1 MTARSDAPD
10 SFTGSSAIFSSR
22 GVTPAPDREPA
33 SSHGPTTVLPS
44 GFDAAPVTRPVFWRH
59 PLERVQRWHPTLRL
73 SLVAT
78 ALWLVGAWHIV
89 VAPIS
94 PLTRLELA
102 LDDVRQSTALAP
114 VTKPRDDIVIIDV
127 DDASLRELGRWP
139 WPRDRLAK
147 LVETLFDDDRVAALG
162 IDLVLAEP
170 DDQARTVRDALS
182 ALTQLAPD
190 DAALRAGVARW
201 RPTLEERADHDAR
214 LARALAGHPVT
225 LAYHFNHQA
234 DPVAPG
240 GAAPAPSRE
249 LPTPITEADV
259 LPATVLATAPWQG
272 VEVPLPDL
280 LRAAAATG
288 FINALP
294 DADGE
299 LRSTLL
305 VTGYGGA
312 VYESFALSLWRQWH
326 HVSALRPVIRRGEAG
341 GPPRL
346 TGLQMTTEDGEPLRA
361 LRVDPRGAVTLPY
374 RAAVH
379 PGASPGTGRFRYIPA
394 ADVLARR
401 VGAAELA
408 GRVVLLGSSAPGLAD
423 LRATP
428 VHRALPGIEVHAQLM
443 AGLEDN
449 DLSVRPDWS
458 QGFELLL
465 LAVTLVAVT
474 SAVRRLAGPVAML
487 ALLVILAVLLL
498 CDLWALTGRGWVI
511 PIAAPL
517 SAGLLVGVL
526 GIVANYLGEWHS
538 RRSLAQLFG
547 HYLPPERVRAMASD
561 PDRFLDVASSAEN
574 RELTVL
580 FCDLRGFTPMSEK
593 MAPER
598 LRELLNLYFL
608 RMSQIIHGH
617 DGTLDKFIGDAVMAF
632 WGAPEPD
639 ELHAAHA
646 VQAAMAMIAAI
657 VPLNAEL
664 AQRGLPPLAPCIG
677 LATGVVC
684 VGDLGSA
691 LRRSYTAVGDGVNLA
706 ARIESTTRNYD
717 VPLLVADNTRVA
729 AGDLPGCEWVE
740 VDEVAVKGRSQLV
753 TLYLPLALPAAAMS
767 GSAPDSAEEITAFH
781 EQLGLWRLA
790 RDALRGHHG
799 NGTRPVETSA
809 ARAVAHAR
817 LTELLA
823 ARPASSELRA
833 LAAQKLA
840 RLAAE
845 EAREQELPR

>member
-1 MTARSDAPD
+1 MNLP
-10 SFTGSSAIFSSR
+10 
-22 GVTPAPDREPA
+22 PDREHA
-33 SSHGPTTVLPS
+33 ATPTTREIAHGELPGTTS
-44 GFDAAPVTRPVFWRH
+44 IWRRA
-59 PLERVQRWHPTLRL
+59 LERIQRWHPTLRL

-78 ALWLVGAWHIV
+78 ALWLVGAWHV
-89 VAPIS
+89 VVSPLL

-114 VTKPRDDIVIIDV
+114 VEAPREDIVIVDI
-127 DDASLRELGRWP
+127 DDASLRALGRWP
-139 WPRDRLAK
+139 WPRARLAQ
-147 LVETLFDDDRVAALG
+147 LVETLFDDDHAAALG

-170 DDQARTVRDALS
+170 DDQARPVREALAS
-182 ALTQLAPD
+182 LARLAPE
-190 DAALRAGVARW
+190 DAALRAGIARW
-201 RPTLEERADHDAR
+201 QGTLEAQADHDAR
-214 LARALAGHPVT
+214 LARALSGHPVT

-234 DPVAPG
+234 EPD
-240 GAAPAPSRE
+240 AASRPPARE
-249 LPTPITEADV
+249 LPPPITEADV
-259 LPATVLATAPWQG
+259 LPASALAMTPWQG
-272 VEVPLPDL
+272 VEAPVPAL
-280 LRAAAATG
+280 LDAAAGTG

-326 HVSALRPVIRRGEAG
+326 RVSALRPVIRRGEAG

-346 TGLQMTTEDGEPLRA
+346 TGLQLTSADGEPLRA

-374 RAAVH
+374 RAAAH
-379 PGASPGTGRFRYIPA
+379 PGASPGTGRFHYIPA
-394 ADVLARR
+394 ADVLAHR
-401 VGAAELA
+401 VGAHELA

-458 QGFELLL
+458 PGFELLL
-465 LAVTLVAVT
+465 LGVVLAGVTVT
-474 SAVRRLAGPVAML
+474 VRRLAGPVAVLALVGIL
-487 ALLVILAVLLL
+487 ALLLA
-498 CDLWALTGRGWVI
+498 CDLWALTGRGWAI

-517 SAGLLVGVL
+517 AAGLLVGVL
-526 GIVANYLGEWHS
+526 GIVANYLREWHS
-538 RRSLAQLFG
+538 RRSLARLFG

-593 MAPER
+593 MAPDR

-617 DGTLDKFIGDAVMAF
+617 GGTLDKFIGDAVMAF
-632 WGAPEPD
+632 WGAPQAD
-639 ELHAAHA
+639 DQHAAHA
-646 VQAAMAMIAAI
+646 VQAAMAMIAA
-657 VPLNAEL
+657 VGPLNAEL
-664 AQRGLPPLAPCIG
+664 AERGLPSLAPCIG

-706 ARIESTTRNYD
+706 ARIEGATRTYD
-717 VPLLVADNTRVA
+717 VPLLVADTTRSA
-729 AGDLPGCEWVE
+729 AGELAGCEWVE

-753 TLYLPLALPAAAMS
+753 TLYVPLAVPHVALSSSSP
-767 GSAPDSAEEITAFH
+767 ETEKEITAFH

-790 RDALRGHHG
+790 RTALRGHHG
-799 NGTRPVETSA
+799 NGTRVAATPS
-809 ARAVAHAR
+809 ARAVARAR

-823 ARPASSELRA
+823 ARPASPRLHA
-833 LAAQKLA
+833 LASHRLA
-840 RLAAE
+840 TLAAE
-845 EAREQELPR
+845 DAEEQELPVDTPESPSA

>member
-1 MTARSDAPD
+1 MSP
-10 SFTGSSAIFSSR
+10 S
-22 GVTPAPDREPA
+22 PDREPA
-33 SSHGPTTVLPS
+33 PA
-44 GFDAAPVTRPVFWRH
+44 AAPETAPQVRQHADPLVGLSFWQRALH
-59 PLERVQRWHPTLRL
+59 RFQRWHPTLRVT
-73 SLVAT
+73 LVAT
-78 ALWLVGAWHIV
+78 LLWLLGAWHVV
-89 VAPIS
+89 VAPIA

-102 LDDVRQSTALAP
+102 LDDVRQATALAP
-114 VTKPRDDIVIIDV
+114 VSAPRDDIVIIDI
-127 DDASLRELGRWP
+127 DDASLRSLGRWP
-139 WPRDRLAK
+139 WPRDRLAQ
-147 LVETLFDDDRVAALG
+147 LVATLFDDDHAAALG

-170 DDQARTVRDALS
+170 DDQARTVHDALAS
-182 ALTQLAPD
+182 LTQLAPD
-190 DAALRAGVARW
+190 DAALRTSVDHW
-201 RPTLEERADHDAR
+201 RPALEAHADHDAA

-234 DPVAPG
+234 DPAPPRT
-240 GAAPAPSRE
+240 AAHDG
-249 LPTPITEADV
+249 LPPPVTEADV
-259 LPATVLATAPWQG
+259 LPASALAMVPWQG
-272 VEVPLPDL
+272 VEVPVPVL
-280 LRAAAATG
+280 LRAAAGTG

-299 LRSTLL
+299 LRSSLL

-326 HVSALRPVIRRGEAG
+326 RVGALRPVIRRGEAG

-346 TGLQMTTEDGEPLRA
+346 TGLQLSAADGEPLRT
-361 LRVDPRGAVTLPY
+361 LRVDERGAVTLPY
-374 RAAVH
+374 RAALR
-379 PGASPGTGRFRYIPA
+379 PGNSPGTGRFRYIPA
-394 ADVLARR
+394 ADVLAHR
-401 VGAAELA
+401 VGPRELG

-428 VHRALPGIEVHAQLM
+428 VHRALPGIEVHAQLL

-458 QGFELLL
+458 PGFELVI
-465 LAVTLVAVT
+465 LALVLGTVAM
-474 SAVRRLAGPVAML
+474 AVRRLAGPVAVL
-487 ALLVILAVLLL
+487 ALVAILAVLLG
-498 CDLWALTGRGWVI
+498 CDLWALTGRGWAI

-517 SAGLLVGVL
+517 AAGLLLGVL
-526 GIVANYLGEWHS
+526 GVVANYLSEWHS

-547 HYLPPERVRAMASD
+547 HYLPPERVRAMARD
-561 PDRFLDVASSAEN
+561 PERFLDVASSAEN

-608 RMSQIIHGH
+608 RMSQVIHGH
-617 DGTLDKFIGDAVMAF
+617 EGTLDKFIGDAVMAF
-632 WGAPEPD
+632 WGAPQSD

-646 VQAAMAMIAAI
+646 VRAAMAMIAA
-657 VPLNAEL
+657 VAPLNAEL
-664 AQRGLPPLAPCIG
+664 AERGLPPLSPCIG

-706 ARIESTTRNYD
+706 ARIEGATRTYD
-717 VPLLVADNTRVA
+717 VPLLVADTTRAA
-729 AGDLPGCEWVE
+729 AGELPGCEWVE
-740 VDEVAVKGRSQLV
+740 VDEVAVKGRSQWV
-753 TLYLPLALPAAAMS
+753 TLYVPLAVTDATLS
-767 GSAPDSAEEITAFH
+767 SSALKNEQEITAFH

-790 RDALRGHHG
+790 RDALRVHHG
-799 NGTRPVETSA
+799 QGQRGATTPA

-817 LTELLA
+817 LTELLS
-823 ARPASSELRA
+823 ARPASPQLHA
-833 LAAQKLA
+833 LAAHRLA

-845 EAREQELPR
+845 DAQEQEPPR

>member
-1 MTARSDAPD
+1 MNP
-10 SFTGSSAIFSSR
+10 
-22 GVTPAPDREPA
+22 PPDREHASTPA
-33 SSHGPTTVLPS
+33 SRGARST
-44 GFDAAPVTRPVFWRH
+44 GFPAEPLRRASFWRRA
-59 PLERVQRWHPTLRL
+59 LERFQGWHPTLRL

-89 VAPIS
+89 VAPIA

-102 LDDVRQSTALAP
+102 LDDVRQSTALSP
-114 VTKPRDDIVIIDV
+114 VAAPRDDIVIVDI
-127 DDASLRELGRWP
+127 DDASLRALGRWP
-139 WPRDRLAK
+139 WPRDRLAQ
-147 LVETLFDDDRVAALG
+147 LVDTLFDDDHAAALG

-170 DDQARTVRDALS
+170 DDQARTVRDALAS
-182 ALTQLAPD
+182 LAKLAAD

-201 RPTLEERADHDAR
+201 QPTLEAHADHDAR
-214 LARALAGHPVT
+214 LARALSGHPVT
-225 LAYHFNHQA
+225 LAYHFNHQ
-234 DPVAPG
+234 G
-240 GAAPAPSRE
+240 ESGAAAPPAARE
-249 LPTPITEADV
+249 LPTPITEAGV
-259 LPATVLATAPWQG
+259 LPASALAMTPWQG
-272 VEVPLPDL
+272 VEAPVPVL
-280 LRAAAATG
+280 LDAAAATG

-326 HVSALRPVIRRGEAG
+326 RVSALRPVIRRGEAG

-346 TGLQMTTEDGEPLRA
+346 TGLQLTSADGEPLRA

-374 RAAVH
+374 RAAAH
-379 PGASPGTGRFRYIPA
+379 PGTSPGTGRFRYIPA
-394 ADVLARR
+394 ADVLAHR
-401 VGAAELA
+401 VGARELG

-458 QGFELLL
+458 SGFELLL
-465 LAVTLVAVT
+465 LAVVLGGVT
-474 SAVRRLAGPVAML
+474 FTVRRLAGPVAVLALVGIL
-487 ALLVILAVLLL
+487 ALLLA

-526 GIVANYLGEWHS
+526 GIVANYLREWHS
-538 RRSLAQLFG
+538 RRSLARLFG

-574 RELTVL
+574 RELSVL

-593 MAPER
+593 MAPDR

-617 DGTLDKFIGDAVMAF
+617 GGTLDKFIGDAVMAF
-632 WGAPEPD
+632 WGAPQSD
-639 ELHAAHA
+639 DQHAAHA
-646 VQAAMAMIAAI
+646 VQAAMAMIAA
-657 VPLNAEL
+657 VGPLNAEL
-664 AQRGLPPLAPCIG
+664 AGRGLPPLSPCIG

-706 ARIESTTRNYD
+706 ARIEGATRTYD
-717 VPLLVADNTRVA
+717 VPLLAADTTRAA
-729 AGDLPGCEWVE
+729 AGDFPGCEWVE

-753 TLYLPLALPAAAMS
+753 TLYAPLAV
-767 GSAPDSAEEITAFH
+767 PDVALSSSSPETEKEITAFH

-790 RDALRGHHG
+790 RTALRGHHG
-799 NGTRPVETSA
+799 NGTRAATTPSVRAA
-809 ARAVAHAR
+809 ARAR

-823 ARPASSELRA
+823 ARPASPQLHA
-833 LAAQKLA
+833 LASHRLA

-845 EAREQELPR
+845 DAAEQELPVDTPESPSA

>member
-1 MTARSDAPD
+1 MTSP
-10 SFTGSSAIFSSR
+10 
-22 GVTPAPDREPA
+22 PDREPA
-33 SSHGPTTVLPS
+33 STQVPHAD
-44 GFDAAPVTRPVFWRH
+44 FDADASVPRSFWRRA
-59 PLERVQRWHPTLRL
+59 LQRFQRWDPTLRL

-78 ALWLVGAWHIV
+78 LLWLVGAWHVV
-89 VAPIS
+89 VAPIA

-102 LDDVRQSTALAP
+102 LDDVRQSTALSP
-114 VTKPRDDIVIIDV
+114 VTKPRDDIVIIDI
-127 DDASLRELGRWP
+127 DDASLRALGRWP
-139 WPRDRLAK
+139 WPRDRLAQ
-147 LVETLFDDDRVAALG
+147 LVETLFDDDHAAALG

-170 DDQARTVRDALS
+170 DDQARTVHDALA
-182 ALTQLAPD
+182 ALAQLAPD
-190 DAALRAGVARW
+190 DAALHASIARW
-201 RPTLEERADHDAR
+201 QGTLEARADHDAR
-214 LARALAGHPVT
+214 LARALSGHPVT

-234 DPVAPG
+234 ALATPG
-240 GAAPAPSRE
+240 GAAAVAP
-249 LPTPITEADV
+249 PPVTEADV
-259 LPATVLATAPWQG
+259 LPASALAMTPWQG
-272 VEVPLPDL
+272 IEVPVPAL
-280 LRAAAATG
+280 LRAASGTG

-326 HVSALRPVIRRGEAG
+326 RVSALRPVIRRGEAG

-346 TGLQMTTEDGEPLRA
+346 TGLQLTSADGEPLRA

-374 RAAVH
+374 RAALH
-379 PGASPGTGRFRYIPA
+379 PGASPGTGRFRYISA
-394 ADVLARR
+394 ADVLAHR
-401 VGAAELA
+401 VGARELA

-458 QGFELLL
+458 PGLELLL
-465 LAVTLVAVT
+465 LALVLAAVAM
-474 SAVRRLAGPVAML
+474 AVRRLAGPVAVL
-487 ALLVILAVLLL
+487 ALLLILALLLL
-498 CDLWALTGRGWVI
+498 CDLWALTGRGWAI

-517 SAGLLVGVL
+517 AAGLLLGVL
-526 GIVANYLGEWHS
+526 GIVANYLREWHS

-561 PDRFLDVASSAEN
+561 PARFLDVASSAEN

-617 DGTLDKFIGDAVMAF
+617 GGTLDKFIGDAVMAF
-632 WGAPEPD
+632 WGAPQPD
-639 ELHAAHA
+639 EQHAAHA

-657 VPLNAEL
+657 GPLNAEL
-664 AQRGLPPLAPCIG
+664 AERGLPSLAPCIG

-706 ARIESTTRNYD
+706 ARIEGATRTYD
-717 VPLLVADNTRVA
+717 VPLLVADTTRAA
-729 AGDLPGCEWVE
+729 AGQLPGCEWVE

-753 TLYLPLALPAAAMS
+753 TLYVPLPVADVALSSSSPK
-767 GSAPDSAEEITAFH
+767 SAEEITAIH

-799 NGTRPVETSA
+799 KGSRSATSPS

-823 ARPASSELRA
+823 ARPASPQLHA
-833 LAAQKLA
+833 LAAHRLA
-840 RLAAE
+840 SLAAE
-845 EAREQELPR
+845 EAQEQELPR

>member
-1 MTARSDAPD
+1 MTP
-10 SFTGSSAIFSSR
+10 
-22 GVTPAPDREPA
+22 VPDREPA
-33 SSHGPTTVLPS
+33 PTESPS
-44 GFDAAPVTRPVFWRH
+44 TGYDTRFHPDPPAPPTFWRRK
-59 PLERVQRWHPTLRL
+59 LLRFQRWHPTVRV
-73 SLVAT
+73 SLVASV
-78 ALWLVGAWHIV
+78 LWLAGAWHVV
-89 VAPIS
+89 VAPIA

-114 VTKPRDDIVIIDV
+114 VSGTRNDIVIVDI
-127 DDASLRELGRWP
+127 DDASLRALGRWP
-139 WPRDRLAK
+139 WPRDRLAT
-147 LVETLFDDDRVAALG
+147 LVETLFDDDHAAALG
-162 IDLVLAEP
+162 MDLVLAEP
-170 DDQARTVRDALS
+170 DDQARTVRDALAS
-182 ALTQLAPD
+182 LTRLAPD
-190 DAALRAGVARW
+190 DAALRAGVERW
-201 RPTLEERADHDAR
+201 QGTLEARADHDVR
-214 LARALAGHPVT
+214 LAQALSGHPVT

-234 DPVAPG
+234 DQGSPG
-240 GAAPAPSRE
+240 SAAAVPPS
-249 LPTPITEADV
+249 PITEADV
-259 LPATVLATAPWQG
+259 LPASALAMTPWQG
-272 VEVPLPDL
+272 VEVPVPVL
-280 LRAAAATG
+280 LRAASSTG

-341 GPPRL
+341 GPARL
-346 TGLQMTTEDGEPLRA
+346 TGLQLIASDGELRA
-361 LRVDPRGAVTLPY
+361 LRVDARGAVTLPY
-374 RAAVH
+374 RAALH
-379 PGASPGTGRFRYIPA
+379 PGTSPGTGRFRYIPA
-394 ADVLARR
+394 ADVLAHR
-401 VGAAELA
+401 VGPRELE

-458 QGFELLL
+458 PGFELLL
-465 LAVTLVAVT
+465 LAVVLAAVAVV
-474 SAVRRLAGPVAML
+474 VRRLAGPLAVLALGAIL
-487 ALLVILAVLLL
+487 ALLLG
-498 CDLWALTGRGWVI
+498 CDLWALTGRGWAI

-517 SAGLLVGVL
+517 AAGLLLGVV
-526 GIVANYLGEWHS
+526 GIVANYLREWHA

-593 MAPER
+593 MAPDR

-617 DGTLDKFIGDAVMAF
+617 GGTLDKFIGDAVMAF
-632 WGAPEPD
+632 WGAPELD
-639 ELHAAHA
+639 AEHAAHA
-646 VQAAMAMIAAI
+646 VRAALAMIASVA
-657 VPLNAEL
+657 PLNAEL
-664 AQRGLPPLAPCIG
+664 AERGLPPLAPCIG

-706 ARIESTTRNYD
+706 ARIEGATRTYD
-717 VPLLVADNTRVA
+717 VPLLVADTTRAA
-729 AGDLPGCEWVE
+729 AGELPGCAWVE

-753 TLYLPLALPAAAMS
+753 TLYVPLPVPDAALS
-767 GSAPDSAEEITAFH
+767 GRAPGTEHKITGIH

-790 RDALRGHHG
+790 RDALRGHHD
-799 NGTRPVETSA
+799 RPVREVASPS

-823 ARPASSELRA
+823 ARPASPQLHA
-833 LAAQKLA
+833 LAAHRLA
-840 RLAAE
+840 SLAAE
-845 EAREQELPR
+845 EAQEQQRPR

>member
-1 MTARSDAPD
+1 MT
-10 SFTGSSAIFSSR
+10 
-22 GVTPAPDREPA
+22 TPPDREPA
-33 SSHGPTTVLPS
+33 STRLPYDTTGYHTEFHVDP
-44 GFDAAPVTRPVFWRH
+44 PVRLWIWQRA
-59 PLERVQRWHPTLRL
+59 LQRIQRWHPTLRL
-73 SLVAT
+73 SLVAIVF
-78 ALWLVGAWHIV
+78 WLVGAWHIV
-89 VAPIS
+89 VAPIA

-114 VTKPRDDIVIIDV
+114 VAAPRDDIVIIDI

-139 WPRDRLAK
+139 WPRDRLAQ
-147 LVETLFDDDRVAALG
+147 LIETLFDDDHVAALG

-170 DDQARTVRDALS
+170 DDQARTVHDALAS
-182 ALTQLAPD
+182 LAQLAPE

-201 RPTLEERADHDAR
+201 QGTLEARADHDAR
-214 LARALAGHPVT
+214 LARALSGRAVT

-234 DPVAPG
+234 DPVAAGSMAIIPPG
-240 GAAPAPSRE
+240 STPLPARE
-249 LPTPITEADV
+249 LPPPITEADV
-259 LPATVLATAPWQG
+259 LPASALAVAPWQG
-272 VEVPLPDL
+272 IEVPVPAL
-280 LRAAAATG
+280 LHATSATG

-346 TGLQMTTEDGEPLRA
+346 TGLQLTSADGEPLRA
-361 LRVDPRGAVTLPY
+361 LRVDARGAVTLPY
-374 RAAVH
+374 RAALH

-394 ADVLARR
+394 ADVLAHR
-401 VGAAELA
+401 VGVREL
-408 GRVVLLGSSAPGLAD
+408 GRRVVLLGSSAPGLAD

-458 QGFELLL
+458 PGFELVL
-465 LAVTLVAVT
+465 LALVLAAVT
-474 SAVRRLAGPVAML
+474 MAVRRLAGPVAVL
-487 ALLVILAVLLL
+487 ALLMILALLLL
-498 CDLWALTGRGWVI
+498 CDLWALTGRGWAI

-517 SAGLLVGVL
+517 AAGLLTGVL
-526 GIVANYLGEWHS
+526 GVVANYLREWHS

-547 HYLPPERVRAMASD
+547 HYLPPERVRAMAND
-561 PDRFLDVASSAEN
+561 PERFLDVASSAEN

-593 MAPER
+593 MAPDR

-617 DGTLDKFIGDAVMAF
+617 GGTLDKFIGDAVMAF
-632 WGAPEPD
+632 WGAPQPD
-639 ELHAAHA
+639 EQHAAHA
-646 VQAAMAMIAAI
+646 VQAAMAMIAA
-657 VPLNAEL
+657 VEPLNAEL
-664 AQRGLPPLAPCIG
+664 AERGLPPLSPCIG

-706 ARIESTTRNYD
+706 ARIEGATRSYD
-717 VPLLVADNTRVA
+717 VPLLVADTTRAA
-729 AGDLPGCEWVE
+729 AGELPGCEWVE

-753 TLYLPLALPAAAMS
+753 TLYVPLPVTDVTLS
-767 GSAPDSAEEITAFH
+767 GSGRQNEQEITPIH

-790 RDALRGHHG
+790 RDAVRGHHG
-799 NGTRPVETSA
+799 DGTRAVTSPS

-823 ARPASSELRA
+823 ARPASQQLHA
-833 LAAQKLA
+833 LATH
-840 RLAAE
+840 RLASMAAE
-845 EAREQELPR
+845 DAREQELPR

>member
-1 MTARSDAPD
+1 
-10 SFTGSSAIFSSR
+10 
-22 GVTPAPDREPA
+22 VTPAPDRDPPSTLAPRGAEPTGLHADPPAPA
-33 SSHGPTTVLPS
+33 SLRRR
-44 GFDAAPVTRPVFWRH
+44 A
-59 PLERVQRWHPTLRL
+59 LERIQGWHPTLRL
-73 SLVAT
+73 SLVASV
-78 ALWLVGAWHIV
+78 LGLVGAWHIAI
-89 VAPIS
+89 APIGA
-94 PLTRLELA
+94 LTRLELA

-114 VTKPRDDIVIIDV
+114 VARPRDDIVIVDI
-127 DDASLRELGRWP
+127 DDASLRALGRWP
-139 WPRDRLAK
+139 WPRDRLAQ
-147 LVETLFDDDRVAALG
+147 LVETLFEQDHAAALG
-162 IDLVLAEP
+162 VDLVLAEP
-170 DDQARTVRDALS
+170 DDQARTVRDALA
-182 ALTQLAPD
+182 ALTRLAPD

-214 LARALAGHPVT
+214 LARALEGHAVT

-240 GAAPAPSRE
+240 SAAPATARE
-249 LPTPITEADV
+249 LPPPITEADV
-259 LPATVLATAPWQG
+259 LPATVLSMTPWQG
-272 VEVPLPDL
+272 IEVPLPEL
-280 LRAAAATG
+280 LHAASATG

-312 VYESFALSLWRQWH
+312 VYESFALSLWRQWR

-346 TGLQMTTEDGEPLRA
+346 TGLQLTSAEGEPLRA

-374 RAAVH
+374 RAAAH
-379 PGASPGTGRFRYIPA
+379 PGTSPGTGRFRYIPA
-394 ADVLARR
+394 ADVLAHR
-401 VGAAELA
+401 VGPHELE

-428 VHRALPGIEVHAQLM
+428 VHRALPGIEVHAQLL

-465 LAVTLVAVT
+465 LALLLAAVT
-474 SAVRRLAGPVAML
+474 ATVRRLAGPVAVL
-487 ALLVILAVLLL
+487 ALLAILAMLLA

-538 RRSLAQLFG
+538 RRSLARLFG

-580 FCDLRGFTPMSEK
+580 FCDLRGFTPMSET

-617 DGTLDKFIGDAVMAF
+617 NGTLDKFIGDAVMAF

-646 VQAAMAMIAAI
+646 VQAAMAMIASI
-657 VPLNAEL
+657 GPLNAEL
-664 AQRGLPPLAPCIG
+664 AERGLPPLSPCIG

-717 VPLLVADNTRVA
+717 VALLAADVTRVA

-753 TLYLPLALPAAAMS
+753 TLYLPLAVPGATMS
-767 GSAPDSAEEITAFH
+767 SSSRDSAEEITAFH

-799 NGTRPVETSA
+799 NGSRSATPPA

-823 ARPASSELRA
+823 ARPASPELHA
-833 LAAQKLA
+833 LAAHRLA

-845 EAREQELPR
+845 EAQEQ

>member
-1 MTARSDAPD
+1 MT
-10 SFTGSSAIFSSR
+10 
-22 GVTPAPDREPA
+22 TPPRREPA
-33 SSHGPTTVLPS
+33 PHSGSPTGPH
-44 GFDAAPVTRPVFWRH
+44 AAEPLWWRTLH
-59 PLERVQRWHPTLRL
+59 RVQSWHPTLRVT
-73 SLVAT
+73 LVAT
-78 ALWLVGAWHIV
+78 LLWLVGAWHVV
-89 VAPIS
+89 VAPIA

-114 VTKPRDDIVIIDV
+114 VAAPRDDIVIIDI
-127 DDASLRELGRWP
+127 DDASLRALGRWP
-139 WPRDRLAK
+139 WPRDRLAQ
-147 LVETLFDDDRVAALG
+147 LVDTLFDDDHVAALG

-170 DDQARTVRDALS
+170 DDQARGVRDALA
-182 ALTQLAPD
+182 ALKQLAPD
-190 DAALRAGVARW
+190 DGALHAGVARW
-201 RPTLEERADHDAR
+201 QPTLEARADHDAR

-225 LAYHFNHQA
+225 LAYHFNHQGETSA
-234 DPVAPG
+234 
-240 GAAPAPSRE
+240 AAPADPRA
-249 LPTPITEADV
+249 LPPPITEADV
-259 LPATVLATAPWQG
+259 LPASALGMAPWQG
-272 VEVPLPDL
+272 IEAPVPVL
-280 LRAAAATG
+280 LRAAAGTG

-312 VYESFALSLWRQWH
+312 VYESFALSVWRQWH
-326 HVSALRPVIRRGEAG
+326 GAGAPRPVIRRGEAG

-346 TGLQMTTEDGEPLRA
+346 TGLQLTAADGEPLRA

-379 PGASPGTGRFRYIPA
+379 PGTSPGTGRFRYVAA
-394 ADVLARR
+394 ADVLAHR
-401 VGAAELA
+401 VGVRELG

-458 QGFELLL
+458 PGFELLL
-465 LAVTLVAVT
+465 LALVLAAV
-474 SAVRRLAGPVAML
+474 AMVVRRLAGPVAVL
-487 ALLVILAVLLL
+487 ALLSILAVLLA
-498 CDLWALTGRGWVI
+498 CDLWALTGRGWAI

-517 SAGLLVGVL
+517 AAGLLLGVL
-526 GIVANYLGEWHS
+526 GIVANYLREWHS
-538 RRSLAQLFG
+538 RRSLARLFG

-632 WGAPEPD
+632 WGAPQPD
-639 ELHAAHA
+639 ERHATHA
-646 VQAAMAMIAAI
+646 VQAAMAMIAA
-657 VPLNAEL
+657 VGPLNAEL
-664 AQRGLPPLAPCIG
+664 AERGLPPLAPCIG

-706 ARIESTTRNYD
+706 ARIEGATRSYD
-717 VPLLVADNTRVA
+717 VPLLVADTTRRA
-729 AGDLPGCEWVE
+729 AGELPGCEWVE

-753 TLYLPLALPAAAMS
+753 TLYAPLAATDVTLS
-767 GSAPDSAEEITAFH
+767 GSTPESAQEITAFH

-790 RDALRGHHG
+790 RDAMRGHHDKAVRG
-799 NGTRPVETSA
+799 ATTPSG
-809 ARAVAHAR
+809 RAVARAR

-823 ARPASSELRA
+823 ARPAARQLHA
-833 LAAQKLA
+833 LAAHRLA
-840 RLAAE
+840 SLAAE
-845 EAREQELPR
+845 ESQEQELSR